1 MDPFSLLWLFFIL
14 ASLQPAFTRQVLFAQ
29 RRRALAVI
37 SRKRKVTVITLIH
50 RQESL
55 NLLGF
60 PIVRYIDI
68 DDAESVLRAIADT
81 ADDQPI
87 EIILHTPG
95 GMVIAARQI
104 ASALADHPA
113 HVTAVVPH
121 YAMSGGTMISLAC
134 DEIVIEDHA
143 ALGPVDPQLGQYP
156 AASLVEVSKLP
167 GQHDDQTLLMA
178 DVGRKAIYQ
187 TEDFTRRML
196 ERHMTP
202 AQARDVAHL
211 LATGVFTHDHPL
223 QAPRAHRARPAGQG
237 GRAGGGARAH
247 AALPAAPRAHPG
259 RRVRPR
265 SAARTLASAGASRGA
280 ARSRARARRG
290 AERRGA
296 LGPSSAWRS
305 RGSRPGHRG
314 EESPRRSGR
323 GPSSSIVRA

>member
-1 MDPFSLLWLFFIL
+1 VDPFSLLWLFFIL

-29 RRRALAVI
+29 RRRALAAI
-37 SRKRKVTVITLIH
+37 SRRRKATVITLIH

-223 QAPRAHRARPAGQG
+223 QAPELIELGLPVKVGVPPEERELMQLYPQPRGRTPAVEYVPGPQ
-237 GRAGGGARAH
+237 RDPSPQP
-247 AALPAAPRAHPG
+247 ALPRRRAVPG
-259 RRVRPR
+259 T
-265 SAARTLASAGASRGA
+265 RTSRG
-280 ARSRARARRG
+280 
-290 AERRGA
+290 
-296 LGPSSAWRS
+296 
-305 RGSRPGHRG
+305 
-314 EESPRRSGR
+314 
-323 GPSSSIVRA
+323 